1 MDELADL
8 LTQIR
13 SCTQC
18 AAHFA
23 HPPRPIVQ
31 ASAPAKL
38 LIIGQAPG
46 LRVQMSGRPFDDPSG
61 VRLRAWLGLSP
72 AQFYDP
78 ELVAIAP
85 TGFCYPGRDSR
96 GADLPP
102 RPECAPLWRRKL
114 LSHLRQIRLT
124 VLLGGYAMREDSRAN
139 PAAKERAQ
147 AKQSP
152 VWGYV
157 QPDKIALPHPSWRN
171 NALLKR
177 EPWIEAELLPLLRV
191 QIQSILASEDPGAV

>member
-139 PAAKERAQ
+139 PAAH
-147 AKQSP
+147 AKPRTNETP

-191 QIQSILASEDPGAV
+191 QIQSILASEKSVSG

>member
-46 LRVQMSGRPFDDPSG
+46 FRVQMSGRPFDDPSG

-72 AQFYDP
+72 AQFYNP

-124 VLLGGYAMREDSRAN
+124 VLLGSYAMREDSRAN

-191 QIQSILASEDPGAV
+191 QIQSILASEEPGAV